1 MEYVGIFLGTFAYG
15 IWREDFRFIS
25 LSSEF
30 CDEGI
35 FWDNHRG
42 VTCDNAP
49 GMHPWKCFRQEID
62 RFSCFERDEIVDIF
76 PLFSPEIVTKRL
88 KSVDIMCPI
97 DEEIFPDIFQTS
109 MVYDSEQGSAY
120 FLLRN
125 TEKCSDLVRD
135 RRIRTLVCAE
145 EIRRNIASRCENHRR
160 LLSVSS
166 VLEYG
171 ISFCEDDRN
180 VGLDNPSFLVSD
192 RLECVSE

>member
-1 MEYVGIFLGTFAYG
+1 MECVGIFLGTFAYCV
-15 IWREDFRFIS
+15 WREDFRFIS

-30 CDEGI
+30 CDEHILCGSHHRI
-35 FWDNHRG
+35 VFDN
-42 VTCDNAP
+42 TP
-49 GMHPWKCFRQEID
+49 GMYLRKYFRQEID
-62 RFSCFERDEIVDIF
+62 RLSCFERDEIVDIF

-88 KSVDIMCPI
+88 KSIDIMCSI
-97 DEEIFPDIFQTS
+97 DKEIFPDIFQTS

-145 EIRRNIASRCENHRR
+145 QIRRNIASRCEDYGRF
-160 LLSVSS
+160 LSVSS
-166 VLEYG
+166 VLEYS

-180 VGLDNPSFLVSD
+180 MRLDNPSFLASD